1 MLGAAA
7 SCPITVQ
14 MQLQVSTV
22 LSYPLCDVTSSSTH
36 LCAALIIFES
46 LITIGQEVKYFW
58 SGKVTGAA
66 VLFYLNR
73 YLTLISFVDT
83 MFGYISPKSDK
94 VCFPLSPIP
103 MVRVCSI

>member
-1 MLGAAA
+1 MLGTLE

-14 MQLQVSTV
+14 MQPQVSTV
-22 LSYPLCDVTSSSTH
+22 LSYRLRNVKSS
-36 LCAALIIFES
+36 LIYLWEALIIFES

-66 VLFYLNR
+66 ILFYLNR